1 MSVDSS
7 PIGKVVREVAAAL
20 GVVLGLVFVGV
31 EIRANTAA
39 IRGETLQ
46 GISDQ
51 SMNLQMQFATDPDL
65 VRLMPQVIGD
75 SILPSDLDNQD
86 QYRVL
91 VAYLSIIRVAENRFQ
106 QASLGTVPED
116 DPGQFGGAS
125 VLYTTP
131 YLKALWPMIR
141 MNFAPEFLEYFEPV
155 HRLRTN
161 PGAT

>member
-1 MSVDSS
+1 MTVDRSSV
-7 PIGKVVREVAAAL
+7 GKTVREIAAAL

-51 SMNLQMQFATDPDL
+51 STNLQMQLATDPDL

-75 SILPSDLDNQD
+75 SILPSDLEDQD

-106 QASLGTVPED
+106 QAALGTVPGD
-116 DPGQFGGAS
+116 DPDQFGGAS
-125 VLYTTP
+125 VLYRTP
-131 YLKALWPMIR
+131 YLRALWPVIR
-141 MNFAPEFLEYFEPV
+141 TNFAPDFLGYFEQAHGLPSG
-155 HRLRTN
+155 
-161 PGAT
+161 PP